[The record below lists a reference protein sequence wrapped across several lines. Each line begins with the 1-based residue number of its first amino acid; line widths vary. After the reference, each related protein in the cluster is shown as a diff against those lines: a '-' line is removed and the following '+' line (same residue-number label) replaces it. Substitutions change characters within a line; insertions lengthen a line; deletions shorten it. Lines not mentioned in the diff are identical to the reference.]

1 MKSIFILNNKEITKL
16 ERFVRKRVEQIVFNE
31 TRRDKEKVKSGHYI
45 DDASGDLRKTIRR
58 AKNFITQ
65 NKSGIVIDFPTTDY
79 FKYLDDSRR
88 EELNWYL
95 SEAIFED
102 EDLREYLIELFE
114 DSATRTAINILT

>member
-1 MKSIFILNNKEITKL
+1 MKSIFILNKKEITKL

-31 TRRDKEKVKSGHYI
+31 TRRDKEKVKGGHYI

-65 NKSGIVIDFPTTDY
+65 NKWGIVIDFPTTDY

-102 EDLREYLIELFE
+102 EDLREYLVELFE